1 MRISDEL
8 RIALTRATTEAK
20 TRKHEYLTLEHLL
33 LALLHDP
40 SSAEMLS
47 AVGVNL
53 SSFRKRIRL
62 VFRPRHGAST
72 EPRWVTITR
81 THQCCNQ
88 SLSTCNPPCRSNKE

>member
-53 SSFRKRIRL
+53 GSFRK
-62 VFRPRHGAST
+62 G
-72 EPRWVTITR
+72 TR
-81 THQCCNQ
+81 FV
-88 SLSTCNPPCRSNKE
+88 P